1 MNHTA
6 EELISLCWLF
16 RKAMVTSLTLSIGR
30 GETSPTGGC
39 SDKQYFLSLL
49 LALKLPKQA

>member
-1 MNHTA
+1 MNHIA
-6 EELISLCWLF
+6 EVLISLCWLF